1 MPRVSVSVREVAL
14 GCCLLGH
21 SLSSSSS
28 LSLHNTTHSALP
40 WTLHPSQ
47 GTIILCM
54 YCTVLVLYVLYYT
67 GIVCTVLIH
76 TYCTGM
82 YSMYWYVCTV
92 LYWYCMYCTGIVCT
106 VLYWYCMYCTV
117 LVLYVLYCTG
127 IVCTVL
133 IHTYCTGMYVLV
145 CMYCTVLVCM
155 YCTVLVLY
163 VLYWYIRTVLVCN
176 TGNV

>member
-82 YSMYWYVCTV
+82 YV
-92 LYWYCMYCTGIVCT
+92 LVCMYCIVLVLY

-127 IVCTVL
+127 LICTVL
-133 IHTYCTGMYVLV
+133 YWYCMYCTDTYVLYWYVCTGMYVLYCTGMYVLYCTGIV
-145 CMYCTVLVCM
+145 CTVLVHT
-155 YCTVLVLY
+155 YCT
-163 VLYWYIRTVLVCN
+163 
-176 TGNV
+176 GM